1 MKQIDFDN
9 NEQPK
14 KESKFKAHLGFYLTL
29 FICLSAVT
37 FAVWT
42 TYTSITDYM
51 NPNKSNENL
60 TTSEQSVEK
69 NVSDAPYSNPSE
81 SNSQVNNNNNSS
93 AVQNDNSIPNT
104 DDTQKTNAVMSLLNN
119 ISKKY
124 SADNPVYSATFKDWR
139 VHNGID
145 IAVEVGS
152 SIPCVADGTVKEVFN
167 DELMGYSVK
176 IEDKDGCTYIYN
188 GLNKDI
194 TVKAGEA
201 IKKGDIIGKSETVP
215 SESADKPHIHISVI
229 KNGKYV
235 DPSNVL

>member
-81 SNSQVNNNNNSS
+81 NNSQ
-93 AVQNDNSIPNT
+93 
-104 DDTQKTNAVMSLLNN
+104 
-119 ISKKY
+119 
-124 SADNPVYSATFKDWR
+124 
-139 VHNGID
+139 
-145 IAVEVGS
+145 
-152 SIPCVADGTVKEVFN
+152 
-167 DELMGYSVK
+167 
-176 IEDKDGCTYIYN
+176 
-188 GLNKDI
+188 
-194 TVKAGEA
+194 
-201 IKKGDIIGKSETVP
+201 
-215 SESADKPHIHISVI
+215 
-229 KNGKYV
+229 
-235 DPSNVL
+235 